1 MQAGGPYYPTFTSKR
16 DSAQSYF
23 EEAMDE
29 IPKPNNNIT
38 QTLFLFSRRGF
49 DERETVNLL
58 GAHNLGKSSCDFIR
72 DRLTNFSRTG
82 QPDASVD
89 PNLLNELRLAYQDSY
104 NTNHDGIVASKTS
117 REMGSSSSAVICQ

>member
-1 MQAGGPYYPTFTSKR
+1 MNKFL
-16 DSAQSYF
+16 DS
-23 EEAMDE
+23 
-29 IPKPNNNIT
+29 I
-38 QTLFLFSRRGF
+38 
-49 DERETVNLL
+49 

-89 PNLLNELRLAYQDSY
+89 PNFLNELRLACQDNN

-117 REMGSSSSAVICQ
+117 REMGNSSSPVICQGLSTSIPSGERFDNHYYQNLLKGREDFYLLINN